1 MPLFLYILLS
11 ILSIVLIA
19 LGLFMFRWL
28 KEVKQ
33 KIDLAVDDIH
43 MLSKKAE
50 PLLEKLTETVENAN
64 RLSVTAETKVSQVVQ
79 IIDQISDKFSWFGK
93 SASKG
98 TSTPNPG
105 ESLFIKIRAVSKGM
119 GAFIQRMLK

>member
-11 ILSIVLIA
+11 ILTIVLIA
-19 LGLFMFRWL
+19 LGLYLFRWL
-28 KEVKQ
+28 KEVQK

-43 MLSKKAE
+43 RLAQKAD

-64 RLSVTAETKVSQVVQ
+64 RLSATAETKVSQIMQ
-79 IIDQISDKFSWFGK
+79 IIDSISEKFSWLGK
-93 SASKG
+93 S
-98 TSTPNPG
+98 TSTNLSSPIPG
-105 ESLFIKIRAVSKGM
+105 ESLFVRIRAVSKGM